1 MHSNMVIF
9 VHPEIATGKKKT
21 PTWKERCFWNEVY
34 FGNFGSDALQLVI
47 FGNGEKDV
55 VYFAHDSARHVFL
68 LRHWGVGGHLD
79 EHSEIVCGVCF

>member
-1 MHSNMVIF
+1 MATNFSNSNVLINSF
-9 VHPEIATGKKKT
+9 YNLFEIIGTSRKVKL
-21 PTWKERCFWNEVY
+21 EVY